1 MHYVTH
7 ISHPMQKN
15 KFGITCPEALFVK
28 SVPVPPELE
37 K

>member
-7 ISHPMQKN
+7 KSHLMQKHR
-15 KFGITCPEALFVK
+15 FGVMRPDALFVK
-28 SVPVPPELE
+28 SVPVPPEHE